1 MKLHDLDIDTAFS
14 YNGQV
19 FTVTG
24 HQKRGDGSI
33 KVVETLAPDNKPA
46 WFVANHDV
54 RVVDLPAI
62 TKAPALTKEQLQ
74 SRAEMLDSI

>member
-1 MKLHDLDIDTAFS
+1 MNLHTLDIGTSFAL
-14 YNGQV
+14 NGQV

-24 HQKRGDGSI
+24 FQKRGDDSI
-33 KVVETLAPDNKPA
+33 KVVETLDAEDKSA

-54 RVVDLPAI
+54 RVVDKPEIAKHEVL
-62 TKAPALTKEQLQ
+62 TKAELQ